1 MKVIIV
7 GGVAG
12 GASCAT
18 RLRRLSEEA
27 QIVLFERGEHVSYA
41 NCGLPYYLGGVIKEQ
56 SALTVAS
63 PALLKNR
70 FRIDVRVKSEVISID
85 RAAHTVTVRTP
96 EKEYTESYDKLVLT
110 PGASPKTFDIQGE
123 GVFTLRDVKDTLTLD
138 GYLKANRTQ
147 EVLVAGGGF
156 IGVEMAE
163 NLTLRGLKV
172 TLAEFAPQIMPPF
185 DPEMALLIKDAL
197 EAGGVTVRTN
207 TGVKAVEKTEGG
219 ISVTLTDGSAVQTGA
234 VVLALGVAPET
245 ALAKAAGLKIAEN
258 GGIWM
263 DENMRTSDPDIYA
276 AGDAVTVIG
285 ANGKEALVPL
295 AGPANRQGRSVAAN
309 LLGGKESNGHSV
321 LGTSVVRAFHTVGA
335 SVGQNEKQLK
345 REGTKYRKIYTF
357 PLSHAGYYPGGTSI
371 TMKLLYNDEGRI
383 LGAQAVGSEYVEKQ
397 IDVIAAVM
405 KLNGTVH
412 DLAEL
417 ELCYAPPFNAAK
429 SPVNMLGFVAENER
443 AGLSPMMTPDEL
455 TEDTFILDVRNPGEL
470 ETVGKFPGAVNIPL
484 DVLRDHL
491 DELPKDRP
499 ISVACMVGL
508 RGYIAARILRQN
520 GFDAIDLSGGY
531 RAYALL
537 KRAGLVKR

>member
-12 GASCAT
+12 GASCAA
-18 RLRRLSEEA
+18 RLRRLSEDAE
-27 QIVLFERGEHVSYA
+27 IVLFERGENISYA
-41 NCGLPYYLGGVIKEQ
+41 NCGLPYYLGGIIREE

-63 PALLKNR
+63 PALLRDR
-70 FRIDVRVKSEVISID
+70 FRIDVRIRSEVTAID
-85 RAAHTVTVRTP
+85 REKHTVTVRTP
-96 EKEYTESYDKLVLT
+96 EGEYQESYEKLVLT
-110 PGASPKTFDIQGE
+110 PGASPKTFGLGGE
-123 GVFTLRDVKDTLTLD
+123 GVFTLRDVHDTLAID
-138 GYLKANRTQ
+138 AYLKGTGTR
-147 EVLVAGGGF
+147 EVLIAGGGF

-163 NLTLRGLKV
+163 NLVHRGLKV

-185 DPEMALLIKDAL
+185 DPELALLLQDAL
-197 EAGGVTVRTN
+197 EKGGVTVRTN
-207 TGVKAVEKTEGG
+207 TGVKTIEKQKNALT
-219 ISVTLTDGSAVQTGA
+219 VTFTDGSKAQTGA

-258 GGIWM
+258 CGIAVDDRM
-263 DENMRTSDPDIYA
+263 CTSDPDIFA
-276 AGDAVTVIG
+276 AGDAVTVLG
-285 ANGKEALVPL
+285 ADGKEALVPL

-309 LLGGKESNGHSV
+309 VLGGREENGRSV
-321 LGTSVVRAFHTVGA
+321 LGASVVRAFGTVGA
-335 SVGQNEKQLK
+335 CVGQNEKQLK
-345 REGTKYRKIYTF
+345 RAGTAYRKIYIF

-371 TMKLLYNDEGRI
+371 AMKLLYDAEGRI

-405 KLNGTVH
+405 KLGGTVH

-417 ELCYAPPFNAAK
+417 ELCYAPPFNSAK
-429 SPVNMLGFVAENER
+429 SPVNMLGFVAENELS
-443 AGLSPMMTPDEL
+443 GLCPMMTPDEL
-455 TEDTFILDVRNPGEL
+455 TEDTFLLDVRNPQEL
-470 ETVGKFPGAVNIPL
+470 LTVGAFPNAVNIPL

-491 DELPKDRP
+491 DELPKDRS

-508 RGYIAARILRQN
+508 RGYIATRILRQN

-537 KRAGLVKR
+537 KRAGLVRR

>member
-12 GASCAT
+12 GASCAA
-18 RLRRLSEEA
+18 RLRRLSEDAE
-27 QIVLFERGEHVSYA
+27 IVLFERGENISYA
-41 NCGLPYYLGGVIKEQ
+41 NCGLPYYLGGIIREE

-63 PALLKNR
+63 PALLRDR
-70 FRIDVRVKSEVISID
+70 FRIDVRIRSEVTAID
-85 RAAHTVTVRTP
+85 RENHTVTVRTP
-96 EKEYTESYDKLVLT
+96 EGEYRESYDKLVLT
-110 PGASPKTFDIQGE
+110 PGASPKTFGLGGE
-123 GVFTLRDVKDTLTLD
+123 GVFTLRDVHDTLSID
-138 GYLKANRTQ
+138 AYLKGTGTR

-163 NLTLRGLKV
+163 NLAHRGLKV

-185 DPEMALLIKDAL
+185 DPELALLLQDAL
-197 EAGGVTVRTN
+197 EKGGVTVRTN
-207 TGVKAVEKTEGG
+207 TGVKTIEKQENAL
-219 ISVTLTDGSAVQTGA
+219 IVTFTDGSVAQTGA

-245 ALAKAAGLKIAEN
+245 TLAKAAGLKIAEN
-258 GGIWM
+258 GGIAVDDRM
-263 DENMRTSDPDIYA
+263 CTSDPDIFA
-276 AGDAVTVIG
+276 AGDAVTVLG
-285 ANGKEALVPL
+285 ADGKEALVPL

-309 LLGGKESNGHSV
+309 VLGGREENGRRV
-321 LGTSVVRAFHTVGA
+321 LGASVVRAFGTVGA
-335 SVGQNEKQLK
+335 CVGQNEKQLK
-345 REGTKYRKIYTF
+345 HAGTAYHKIYTF

-371 TMKLLYNDEGRI
+371 AMKLLYDAEGRI

-405 KLNGTVH
+405 KLGGTVH

-417 ELCYAPPFNAAK
+417 ELCYAPPFNSAK
-429 SPVNMLGFVAENER
+429 SPVNMLGFVAENELS
-443 AGLSPMMTPDEL
+443 GLCPMMTPDEL
-455 TEDTFILDVRNPGEL
+455 TEDTFLLDVRNPQEL
-470 ETVGKFPGAVNIPL
+470 LTVGAFPNAVNIPL

-491 DELPKDRP
+491 NELPKDSP

-508 RGYIAARILRQN
+508 RGYIATRILRQN

-537 KRAGLVKR
+537 KRAGLVRR

>member
-12 GASCAT
+12 GASCAA
-18 RLRRLSEEA
+18 RLRRLSEDAE
-27 QIVLFERGEHVSYA
+27 IVLFERGENISYA
-41 NCGLPYYLGGVIKEQ
+41 NCGLPYYLGGIIREE

-63 PALLKNR
+63 PALLRDR
-70 FRIDVRVKSEVISID
+70 FRIDVRIRSEVTAID
-85 RAAHTVTVRTP
+85 REKHTVTVRTP
-96 EKEYTESYDKLVLT
+96 EGEYQESYEKLVLT
-110 PGASPKTFDIQGE
+110 PGASPKTFGLGGE
-123 GVFTLRDVKDTLTLD
+123 GVFTLRDVHDTLAID
-138 GYLKANRTQ
+138 AYLKGTGTR
-147 EVLVAGGGF
+147 EVLIAGGGF

-163 NLTLRGLKV
+163 NLVHRGLKV

-185 DPEMALLIKDAL
+185 DPELALLLQDAL
-197 EAGGVTVRTN
+197 EKGGVTVRTN
-207 TGVKAVEKTEGG
+207 TGVKTIEKQGNALT
-219 ISVTLTDGSAVQTGA
+219 VTFTDGSKAQTGA

-245 ALAKAAGLKIAEN
+245 ALAKAAGLKIAKN
-258 GGIWM
+258 GGIAVDDRM
-263 DENMRTSDPDIYA
+263 CTSDPDIFA
-276 AGDAVTVIG
+276 AGDAVTVLG
-285 ANGKEALVPL
+285 ADGKEALVPL

-309 LLGGKESNGHSV
+309 VLGGREENGRRV
-321 LGTSVVRAFHTVGA
+321 LGASVVRAFGTVGA
-335 SVGQNEKQLK
+335 CVGQNEKQLK
-345 REGTKYRKIYTF
+345 RAGTAYRKIYTF

-371 TMKLLYNDEGRI
+371 AMKLLYDAEGRI

-405 KLNGTVH
+405 KLGGTVH

-417 ELCYAPPFNAAK
+417 ELCYAPPFNSAK
-429 SPVNMLGFVAENER
+429 SPVNMLGFVAENELS
-443 AGLSPMMTPDEL
+443 GLCPMMTPDEL
-455 TEDTFILDVRNPGEL
+455 TEDTFLLDVRNPQEL
-470 ETVGKFPGAVNIPL
+470 QTVGAFPNAVNIPL

-508 RGYIAARILRQN
+508 RGYIATRILRQN

-537 KRAGLVKR
+537 KRAGLVRR

>member
-12 GASCAT
+12 GASCAA
-18 RLRRLSEEA
+18 RLRRLSEDAE
-27 QIVLFERGEHVSYA
+27 IVLFERGENISYA
-41 NCGLPYYLGGVIKEQ
+41 NCGLPYYLGGIIREE

-63 PALLKNR
+63 PALLRDR
-70 FRIDVRVKSEVISID
+70 FRIDVRIRSEVTAID
-85 RAAHTVTVRTP
+85 REKHTVTVRTP
-96 EKEYTESYDKLVLT
+96 EGEYQESYEKLVLT
-110 PGASPKTFDIQGE
+110 PGASPKTFGLGGE
-123 GVFTLRDVKDTLTLD
+123 GVFTLRDVHDTLSLD
-138 GYLKANRTQ
+138 AYLKGTGTR
-147 EVLVAGGGF
+147 EVLIAGGGF

-163 NLTLRGLKV
+163 NLVHRGLKV

-185 DPEMALLIKDAL
+185 DPELALLLQDAL
-197 EAGGVTVRTN
+197 EKGGVTVRTN
-207 TGVKAVEKTEGG
+207 TGVKTIEKQENAL
-219 ISVTLTDGSAVQTGA
+219 IVTFTDGSKAQTGA

-258 GGIWM
+258 GGIAVDDRM
-263 DENMRTSDPDIYA
+263 CTSDPDIFA
-276 AGDAVTVIG
+276 AGDTVTVLG
-285 ANGKEALVPL
+285 ADGKEALVPL

-309 LLGGKESNGHSV
+309 VLGGREENGRRV
-321 LGTSVVRAFHTVGA
+321 LGASVVRAFGTVGA
-335 SVGQNEKQLK
+335 CVGQNEKQLK
-345 REGTKYRKIYTF
+345 RAGTAYRKIYIF

-371 TMKLLYNDEGRI
+371 AMKLLYDAEGRI

-405 KLNGTVH
+405 KLGGTVH

-417 ELCYAPPFNAAK
+417 ELCYAPPFNSAK
-429 SPVNMLGFVAENER
+429 SPVNMLGFVAENELS
-443 AGLSPMMTPDEL
+443 GLCPMMTPDEL
-455 TEDTFILDVRNPGEL
+455 TEDTFLLDVRNPQEL
-470 ETVGKFPGAVNIPL
+470 QTVGAFPNAVNIPL

-508 RGYIAARILRQN
+508 RGYIATRILRQN

-537 KRAGLVKR
+537 KRAGLVRR

>member
-12 GASCAT
+12 GASCAA
-18 RLRRLSEEA
+18 RLRRLSEDAE
-27 QIVLFERGEHVSYA
+27 IVLFERGENISYA
-41 NCGLPYYLGGVIKEQ
+41 NCGLPYYLGGIIREE

-63 PALLKNR
+63 PALLRDR
-70 FRIDVRVKSEVISID
+70 FRIDVRILSEVTAID
-85 RAAHTVTVRTP
+85 REKHTVTVRTP
-96 EKEYTESYDKLVLT
+96 EGEYRESYDKLVLT
-110 PGASPKTFDIQGE
+110 PGASPKTFGLGGE
-123 GVFTLRDVKDTLTLD
+123 GVFTLRDVHDTLAID
-138 GYLKANRTQ
+138 AYLKGTGTR
-147 EVLVAGGGF
+147 EVLIAGGGF

-163 NLTLRGLKV
+163 NLVHRGLKV

-185 DPEMALLIKDAL
+185 DPELALLLQDAL
-197 EAGGVTVRTN
+197 EKGGVTVRAN
-207 TGVKAVEKTEGG
+207 TGVKTIEKQGNALT
-219 ISVTLTDGSAVQTGA
+219 VTFTDGSKAQTGA

-245 ALAKAAGLKIAEN
+245 TLAKAAGLKIAEN
-258 GGIWM
+258 GGIAVDDRM
-263 DENMRTSDPDIYA
+263 CTSDPDIFA
-276 AGDAVTVIG
+276 AGDAVTVLG
-285 ANGKEALVPL
+285 ADGKEALVPL

-309 LLGGKESNGHSV
+309 VLGGREENGRSV
-321 LGTSVVRAFHTVGA
+321 LGASVVRAFGTVGA
-335 SVGQNEKQLK
+335 CVGQNEKQLK
-345 REGTKYRKIYTF
+345 RAGTAYRKIYTF

-371 TMKLLYNDEGRI
+371 AMKLLYDAEGRI

-405 KLNGTVH
+405 KLGGTVH

-417 ELCYAPPFNAAK
+417 ELCYAPPFNSAK
-429 SPVNMLGFVAENER
+429 SPVNMLGFVAENELS
-443 AGLSPMMTPDEL
+443 GLCPMMTPDEL
-455 TEDTFILDVRNPGEL
+455 TEDTFLLDVRNPQEL
-470 ETVGKFPGAVNIPL
+470 QTVGAFPNAVNIPL

-508 RGYIAARILRQN
+508 RGYIATRILRQN

-537 KRAGLVKR
+537 KRAGLVRR

>member
-12 GASCAT
+12 GASCAA
-18 RLRRLSEEA
+18 RLRRLSEDAE
-27 QIVLFERGEHVSYA
+27 IVLFERGENISYA
-41 NCGLPYYLGGVIKEQ
+41 NCGLPYYLGGIIREE

-63 PALLKNR
+63 PALLRDR
-70 FRIDVRVKSEVISID
+70 FRIDVRILSEVTAID
-85 RAAHTVTVRTP
+85 REKHTVTVRTP
-96 EKEYTESYDKLVLT
+96 EGEYRESYEKLVLT
-110 PGASPKTFDIQGE
+110 PGASPKTFGLGGE
-123 GVFTLRDVKDTLTLD
+123 GVFTLRDVHDTLAID
-138 GYLKANRTQ
+138 AYLKGTGTR
-147 EVLVAGGGF
+147 EVLIAGGGF

-163 NLTLRGLKV
+163 NLVHRGLKV

-185 DPEMALLIKDAL
+185 DPELALLLQDAL
-197 EAGGVTVRTN
+197 EKGGVTVRTN
-207 TGVKAVEKTEGG
+207 TGVKTIEKQGNALT
-219 ISVTLTDGSAVQTGA
+219 VTFTDGSKAQTGA

-245 ALAKAAGLKIAEN
+245 TLAKAAGLKIAEN
-258 GGIWM
+258 GGIAVDDRM
-263 DENMRTSDPDIYA
+263 CTSDPDIFA
-276 AGDAVTVIG
+276 AGDAVTVLG
-285 ANGKEALVPL
+285 ADGKEALVPL

-309 LLGGKESNGHSV
+309 VLGGREENGRRV
-321 LGTSVVRAFHTVGA
+321 LGASVVRAFGTVGA
-335 SVGQNEKQLK
+335 CVGQNEKQLK
-345 REGTKYRKIYTF
+345 RAGTAYRKIYTF

-371 TMKLLYNDEGRI
+371 AMKLLYDAKGRI

-405 KLNGTVH
+405 KLGGTVH

-417 ELCYAPPFNAAK
+417 ELCYAPPFNSAK
-429 SPVNMLGFVAENER
+429 SPVNMLGFVAENELS
-443 AGLSPMMTPDEL
+443 GLCPMMTPDEL
-455 TEDTFILDVRNPGEL
+455 TEDTFLLDVRNPQEL
-470 ETVGKFPGAVNIPL
+470 QTVGAFPNAVNIPL

-508 RGYIAARILRQN
+508 RGYIATRILRQN

-537 KRAGLVKR
+537 KRAGLVRR

>member
-12 GASCAT
+12 GASCAA
-18 RLRRLSEEA
+18 RLRRLSEDAE
-27 QIVLFERGEHVSYA
+27 IVLFERGENISYA
-41 NCGLPYYLGGVIKEQ
+41 NCGLPYYLGGIIREE

-63 PALLKNR
+63 PALLRDR
-70 FRIDVRVKSEVISID
+70 FRIDVRILSEVTAID
-85 RAAHTVTVRTP
+85 REKHTVTVRTP
-96 EKEYTESYDKLVLT
+96 EGEYQESYEKLVLT
-110 PGASPKTFDIQGE
+110 PGASPKTFGLGGE
-123 GVFTLRDVKDTLTLD
+123 GVFTLRDVHDTLSLD
-138 GYLKANRTQ
+138 AYLKGTGTR

-163 NLTLRGLKV
+163 NLVHRGLKV

-185 DPEMALLIKDAL
+185 DPELALLLQDAL
-197 EAGGVTVRTN
+197 EKGGITVRTN
-207 TGVKAVEKTEGG
+207 TGVKTIEKQGNAL
-219 ISVTLTDGSAVQTGA
+219 IVTFTDGSKAQTGA

-245 ALAKAAGLKIAEN
+245 ALAKAAGLKIAKN
-258 GGIWM
+258 GGIAVDDRM
-263 DENMRTSDPDIYA
+263 CTSDPDIFA
-276 AGDAVTVIG
+276 AGDAVTVLG
-285 ANGKEALVPL
+285 ADGKEALVPL

-309 LLGGKESNGHSV
+309 VLGGREENGRRV
-321 LGTSVVRAFHTVGA
+321 LGASVVRAFGTVGA
-335 SVGQNEKQLK
+335 CVGQNEKQLK
-345 REGTKYRKIYTF
+345 RAGTAYRKIYTF

-371 TMKLLYNDEGRI
+371 AMKLLYDAKGRI
-383 LGAQAVGSEYVEKQ
+383 LGAQAVGREYVEKQ

-405 KLNGTVH
+405 KLGGTVH

-417 ELCYAPPFNAAK
+417 ELCYAPPFNSAK
-429 SPVNMLGFVAENER
+429 SPVNMLGFVAENELS
-443 AGLSPMMTPDEL
+443 GLCPMMTPDEL
-455 TEDTFILDVRNPGEL
+455 TEDTFLLDVRNPQEL
-470 ETVGKFPGAVNIPL
+470 QTVGAFPNAVNVPL

-508 RGYIAARILRQN
+508 RGYIATRILRQN

-537 KRAGLVKR
+537 KRAGLVRR

>member
-12 GASCAT
+12 GASCAA
-18 RLRRLSEEA
+18 RLRRLSEDAE
-27 QIVLFERGEHVSYA
+27 IVLFERGENISYA
-41 NCGLPYYLGGVIKEQ
+41 NCGLPYYLGGIIREE

-63 PALLKNR
+63 PALLRDR
-70 FRIDVRVKSEVISID
+70 FRIDVRIRSEVTAID
-85 RAAHTVTVRTP
+85 REKHTVTVRTP
-96 EKEYTESYDKLVLT
+96 EGEYQESYEKLVLT
-110 PGASPKTFDIQGE
+110 PGASPKTFGLGGE
-123 GVFTLRDVKDTLTLD
+123 GVFTLRDVHDTLSLD
-138 GYLKANRTQ
+138 AYLKGTGTR
-147 EVLVAGGGF
+147 EVLIAGGGF

-163 NLTLRGLKV
+163 NLVHRGLKV

-185 DPEMALLIKDAL
+185 DPELALLLQDAL
-197 EAGGVTVRTN
+197 EKGGVTVRTN
-207 TGVKAVEKTEGG
+207 TGVKTIEKQENAL
-219 ISVTLTDGSAVQTGA
+219 IVTFTDGFKAQTGA

-258 GGIWM
+258 GGVAVDDRM
-263 DENMRTSDPDIYA
+263 CTSDPDIFA
-276 AGDAVTVIG
+276 AGDAITVLG
-285 ANGKEALVPL
+285 ADGKEALVPL

-309 LLGGKESNGHSV
+309 LLGGQEENGRKV
-321 LGTSVVRAFHTVGA
+321 LGASVVRAFGTVGA
-335 SVGQNEKQLK
+335 CVGQNEKQLK
-345 REGTKYRKIYTF
+345 RAGTAYRKIYTF

-371 TMKLLYNDEGRI
+371 AMKLLYDAEGRI

-405 KLNGTVH
+405 KLGGTVH

-417 ELCYAPPFNAAK
+417 ELCYAPPFNSAK
-429 SPVNMLGFVAENER
+429 SPVNMLGFVAENELS
-443 AGLSPMMTPDEL
+443 GLCPMMTPDEL
-455 TEDTFILDVRNPGEL
+455 TEDTFLLDVRNPQEL
-470 ETVGKFPGAVNIPL
+470 LTVGAFPSAVNIPL

-508 RGYIAARILRQN
+508 RGYIATRILRQN

-537 KRAGLVKR
+537 KRAGLVRR

>member
-12 GASCAT
+12 GASCAA
-18 RLRRLSEEA
+18 RLRRLSEDAE
-27 QIVLFERGEHVSYA
+27 IVLFERGENISYA
-41 NCGLPYYLGGVIKEQ
+41 NCGLPYYLGGIIREE

-63 PALLKNR
+63 PALLRDR
-70 FRIDVRVKSEVISID
+70 FRIDVRILSEVTAID
-85 RAAHTVTVRTP
+85 REKHTVTVRTP
-96 EKEYTESYDKLVLT
+96 EGEYQESYEKLVLT
-110 PGASPKTFDIQGE
+110 PGASPKTFGLGGE
-123 GVFTLRDVKDTLTLD
+123 GVFTLRDVHDTLAID
-138 GYLKANRTQ
+138 AYLKGTGTR
-147 EVLVAGGGF
+147 EVLIAGGGF

-163 NLTLRGLKV
+163 NLVHRGLKV

-185 DPEMALLIKDAL
+185 DPELALLLQDAL
-197 EAGGVTVRTN
+197 EKGGVTVRTN
-207 TGVKAVEKTEGG
+207 TGVKTIEKQENAL
-219 ISVTLTDGSAVQTGA
+219 IVTFTDGSKAQTGA

-245 ALAKAAGLKIAEN
+245 TLAKAAGLKIAEN
-258 GGIWM
+258 GGIAVDDRM
-263 DENMRTSDPDIYA
+263 CTSDPDIFA
-276 AGDAVTVIG
+276 AGDAVTVLG
-285 ANGKEALVPL
+285 ADGKEALVPL

-309 LLGGKESNGHSV
+309 VLGGREENGRRV
-321 LGTSVVRAFHTVGA
+321 LGASVVRAFGTVGA
-335 SVGQNEKQLK
+335 CVGQSEKQLK
-345 REGTKYRKIYTF
+345 HAGTAYHKIYTF

-371 TMKLLYNDEGRI
+371 AMKLLYDAEGRI

-405 KLNGTVH
+405 KLGGTVH

-417 ELCYAPPFNAAK
+417 ELCYAPPFNSAK
-429 SPVNMLGFVAENER
+429 SPVNMLGFVAENELS
-443 AGLSPMMTPDEL
+443 GLCPMMTPDEL
-455 TEDTFILDVRNPGEL
+455 TEDTFLLDVRNPQEL
-470 ETVGKFPGAVNIPL
+470 QTVGAFPNAVNIPL

-508 RGYIAARILRQN
+508 RGYIATRILRQN

-537 KRAGLVKR
+537 KRAGLVRR

>member
-12 GASCAT
+12 GASCAA
-18 RLRRLSEEA
+18 RLRRLSEDAE
-27 QIVLFERGEHVSYA
+27 IVLFERGENISYA
-41 NCGLPYYLGGVIKEQ
+41 NCGLPYYLGGIIREE

-63 PALLKNR
+63 PALLRDR
-70 FRIDVRVKSEVISID
+70 FRIDVRIRSEVTAID
-85 RAAHTVTVRTP
+85 REKHTVTVRTP
-96 EKEYTESYDKLVLT
+96 EGEYQESYEKLVLT
-110 PGASPKTFDIQGE
+110 PGASPKTFGLGGE
-123 GVFTLRDVKDTLTLD
+123 GVFTLRDVHDTLAID
-138 GYLKANRTQ
+138 AYLKGTGTR
-147 EVLVAGGGF
+147 EVLIAGGGF

-163 NLTLRGLKV
+163 NLVHRGLKV

-185 DPEMALLIKDAL
+185 DPELALLLQDAL
-197 EAGGVTVRTN
+197 EKGGVTVRTN
-207 TGVKAVEKTEGG
+207 TGVKTIEKQGNALT
-219 ISVTLTDGSAVQTGA
+219 VTFTDGSKAQTGA

-245 ALAKAAGLKIAEN
+245 ALAKAAGLKIAKN
-258 GGIWM
+258 GGIAV
-263 DENMRTSDPDIYA
+263 DEQMCTSDPDIFA
-276 AGDAVTVIG
+276 AGDAVTVLG
-285 ANGKEALVPL
+285 ADGKEALVPL

-309 LLGGKESNGHSV
+309 VLGGREENGRRV
-321 LGTSVVRAFHTVGA
+321 LGASVVRAFGTVGA
-335 SVGQNEKQLK
+335 CVGQNEKQLK
-345 REGTKYRKIYTF
+345 RAGTAYRKIYTF

-371 TMKLLYNDEGRI
+371 AMKLLYDAKGRI

-405 KLNGTVH
+405 KLGGTVH

-417 ELCYAPPFNAAK
+417 ELCYAPPFNSAK
-429 SPVNMLGFVAENER
+429 SPVNMLGFVAENELS
-443 AGLSPMMTPDEL
+443 GLCPMMTPDEL
-455 TEDTFILDVRNPGEL
+455 TEDTFLLDVRNPQEL
-470 ETVGKFPGAVNIPL
+470 QTVGAFPNAVNIPL

-508 RGYIAARILRQN
+508 RGYIATRILRQN

-537 KRAGLVKR
+537 KRAGLVRR

>member
-12 GASCAT
+12 GASCAA
-18 RLRRLSEEA
+18 RLRRLSEDAE
-27 QIVLFERGEHVSYA
+27 IVLFERGENISYA
-41 NCGLPYYLGGVIKEQ
+41 NCGLPYYLGGIIREE

-63 PALLKNR
+63 PALLRDR
-70 FRIDVRVKSEVISID
+70 FRIDVRIRSEVIAID
-85 RAAHTVTVRTP
+85 RENHTVTVRTP
-96 EKEYTESYDKLVLT
+96 EGEYRESYEKLVLT
-110 PGASPKTFDIQGE
+110 PGASPKTFGLVGE
-123 GVFTLRDVKDTLTLD
+123 GVFTLRDVHDTLSID
-138 GYLKANRTQ
+138 AYLKGTGTR

-163 NLTLRGLKV
+163 NLAHRGLSV

-185 DPEMALLIKDAL
+185 DPELALLLQDAL
-197 EAGGVTVRTN
+197 EKGGVTVRTN
-207 TGVKAVEKTEGG
+207 TGVKTIEKQGNAL
-219 ISVTLTDGSAVQTGA
+219 IVTFTDGSKAQTGA

-245 ALAKAAGLKIAEN
+245 ALAKAAGLKIAKN
-258 GGIWM
+258 GGIAVDDQM
-263 DENMRTSDPDIYA
+263 CTSDPDIFA
-276 AGDAVTVIG
+276 AGDAVTVLG
-285 ANGKEALVPL
+285 ADGKEALAPL

-309 LLGGKESNGHSV
+309 VLGGREENGRRV
-321 LGTSVVRAFHTVGA
+321 LGASVVRAFGTVGA
-335 SVGQNEKQLK
+335 CVGQNEKQLK
-345 REGTKYRKIYTF
+345 RAGTAYRKIYTF

-371 TMKLLYNDEGRI
+371 AMKLLYDAKGHI

-405 KLNGTVH
+405 KLGGTVH
-412 DLAEL
+412 NFAEL
-417 ELCYAPPFNAAK
+417 ELCYAPPFNSAK
-429 SPVNMLGFVAENER
+429 SPVNMLGFVAENELS
-443 AGLSPMMTPDEL
+443 GLCPMMTPDEL
-455 TEDTFILDVRNPGEL
+455 TEDTFLLDVRNPQEL
-470 ETVGKFPGAVNIPL
+470 QTVGAFPNAVNIPL

-508 RGYIAARILRQN
+508 RGYIATRILRQN

-537 KRAGLVKR
+537 KRAGLVRR

>member
-12 GASCAT
+12 GASCAA
-18 RLRRLSEEA
+18 RLRRLSEDAE
-27 QIVLFERGEHVSYA
+27 IVLFERGENISYA
-41 NCGLPYYLGGVIKEQ
+41 NCGLPYYLGGIIREE

-63 PALLKNR
+63 PALLRDR
-70 FRIDVRVKSEVISID
+70 FRIDVRIRSEVTAID
-85 RAAHTVTVRTP
+85 REKHTVTVRTP
-96 EKEYTESYDKLVLT
+96 EGEYQESYEKLVLT
-110 PGASPKTFDIQGE
+110 PGASPKTFGLGGE
-123 GVFTLRDVKDTLTLD
+123 WVFTLRDVHDTLSLD
-138 GYLKANRTQ
+138 AYLKGTGTR
-147 EVLVAGGGF
+147 EVLIAGGGF

-163 NLTLRGLKV
+163 NLAHRGLKV

-185 DPEMALLIKDAL
+185 DPELALLLQDAL
-197 EAGGVTVRTN
+197 EKGGVTVRTD
-207 TGVKAVEKTEGG
+207 TGVKTIEKQGNAL
-219 ISVTLTDGSAVQTGA
+219 IVTFTDGSKAQTGA

-258 GGIWM
+258 GGIAVDDRM
-263 DENMRTSDPDIYA
+263 CTSDPDIFA
-276 AGDAVTVIG
+276 AGDAVTVLG
-285 ANGKEALVPL
+285 ADGKEALVPL

-309 LLGGKESNGHSV
+309 VLGGQEENGRRV
-321 LGTSVVRAFHTVGA
+321 LGASVVRAFGTVGA
-335 SVGQNEKQLK
+335 CVGQNEKQLR
-345 REGTKYRKIYTF
+345 REGTAYHKIYTF

-371 TMKLLYNDEGRI
+371 AMKLLYDAEGRI

-405 KLNGTVH
+405 KLGGTVH

-417 ELCYAPPFNAAK
+417 ELCYAPPFNSAK
-429 SPVNMLGFVAENER
+429 SPVNMLGFVAENELS
-443 AGLSPMMTPDEL
+443 GLCPMMTPDEL
-455 TEDTFILDVRNPGEL
+455 TEDTFLLDVRNPQEL
-470 ETVGKFPGAVNIPL
+470 GSVGAFPGAVNIPL

-491 DELPKDRP
+491 HELPKDRP

-508 RGYIAARILRQN
+508 RGYIATRILRQN

-537 KRAGLVKR
+537 KRAGLVRR

>member
-12 GASCAT
+12 GASCAA
-18 RLRRLSEEA
+18 RLRRLSEDAE
-27 QIVLFERGEHVSYA
+27 IVLFERGENISYA
-41 NCGLPYYLGGVIKEQ
+41 NCGLPYYLGGIIREE

-63 PALLKNR
+63 PALLRDR
-70 FRIDVRVKSEVISID
+70 FRIDVRIRSEVIAID
-85 RAAHTVTVRTP
+85 RENHTVTIRTP
-96 EKEYTESYDKLVLT
+96 EGEYRESYEKLVLT
-110 PGASPKTFDIQGE
+110 PGASPKTFGLGGE
-123 GVFTLRDVKDTLTLD
+123 GVFTLRDVHDTLSID
-138 GYLKANRTQ
+138 AYLKGTGTR

-163 NLTLRGLKV
+163 NLAHRGLKV

-185 DPEMALLIKDAL
+185 DPELALLLQDAL
-197 EAGGVTVRTN
+197 EKGGVTVRTN
-207 TGVKAVEKTEGG
+207 TGVKTIEKQENAL
-219 ISVTLTDGSAVQTGA
+219 IVTFTDGSVAQTGA

-245 ALAKAAGLKIAEN
+245 TLAKAAGLKIAEN
-258 GGIWM
+258 GGIAVDDRM
-263 DENMRTSDPDIYA
+263 CTSDPDIFA
-276 AGDAVTVIG
+276 AGDAVTVLG
-285 ANGKEALVPL
+285 ADGKEALVPL

-309 LLGGKESNGHSV
+309 VLGGREENGRRV
-321 LGTSVVRAFHTVGA
+321 LGASVVRAFGTVGA
-335 SVGQNEKQLK
+335 CVGQNEKQLK
-345 REGTKYRKIYTF
+345 HAGTAYRKIYTF

-371 TMKLLYNDEGRI
+371 AMKLLYDAEGRI

-405 KLNGTVH
+405 KLGGTVH

-417 ELCYAPPFNAAK
+417 ELCYAPPFNSAK
-429 SPVNMLGFVAENER
+429 SPVNMLGFVAENELS
-443 AGLSPMMTPDEL
+443 GLCPMMTPDEL
-455 TEDTFILDVRNPGEL
+455 TEDTFLLDVRNPQEL
-470 ETVGKFPGAVNIPL
+470 LTVGAFPNAVNIPL

-508 RGYIAARILRQN
+508 RGYIATRILRQN

-537 KRAGLVKR
+537 KRAGLVRR

>member
-12 GASCAT
+12 GASCAA
-18 RLRRLSEEA
+18 RLRRLSEDAE
-27 QIVLFERGEHVSYA
+27 IVLFERGENISYA
-41 NCGLPYYLGGVIKEQ
+41 NCGLPYYLGGIIREE

-63 PALLKNR
+63 PALLRDR
-70 FRIDVRVKSEVISID
+70 FRIDVRIRSEVTAID
-85 RAAHTVTVRTP
+85 REKHTVTVRTP
-96 EKEYTESYDKLVLT
+96 EGEYQESYEKLVLT
-110 PGASPKTFDIQGE
+110 PGASPKTFGLGGE
-123 GVFTLRDVKDTLTLD
+123 GVFTLRDVHDTLAID
-138 GYLKANRTQ
+138 AYLKGTGTR
-147 EVLVAGGGF
+147 EVLIAGGGF

-163 NLTLRGLKV
+163 NLVHRGLKV

-185 DPEMALLIKDAL
+185 DPELALLLQDAL
-197 EAGGVTVRTN
+197 EKGGVTVRTN
-207 TGVKAVEKTEGG
+207 TGVKTIEKQENAL
-219 ISVTLTDGSAVQTGA
+219 IVTFTDGSVAQTGA

-258 GGIWM
+258 GGIAVDDRM
-263 DENMRTSDPDIYA
+263 CTSDPDIFA
-276 AGDAVTVIG
+276 AGDAVTVLG
-285 ANGKEALVPL
+285 ADGKEALVPL

-309 LLGGKESNGHSV
+309 VLGGREENGRRV
-321 LGTSVVRAFHTVGA
+321 LGASVVRAFGTVGA
-335 SVGQNEKQLK
+335 CVGQNEKQLK
-345 REGTKYRKIYTF
+345 RAGTAYRKIYTF

-371 TMKLLYNDEGRI
+371 AMKLLYDAEGRI

-405 KLNGTVH
+405 KLGGTVH

-417 ELCYAPPFNAAK
+417 ELCYAPPFNSAK
-429 SPVNMLGFVAENER
+429 SPVNMLGFVAENELS
-443 AGLSPMMTPDEL
+443 GLCPMMTPDEL
-455 TEDTFILDVRNPGEL
+455 TEDTFLLDVRNPQEL
-470 ETVGKFPGAVNIPL
+470 QTVGAFPNAVNIPL

-508 RGYIAARILRQN
+508 RGYIATRILRQN

-537 KRAGLVKR
+537 KRAGLVRR

>member
-1 MKVIIV
+1 MKVVIV

-12 GASCAT
+12 GASCAA

-27 QIVLFERGEHVSYA
+27 EIVLFERGENISYA
-41 NCGLPYYLGGVIKEQ
+41 NCGLPYYLGGVIKEE

-63 PALLKNR
+63 PALLINR
-70 FRIDVRVKSEVISID
+70 FRIDVRVKSEVVAID

-110 PGASPKTFDIQGE
+110 PGASPKTFGISGE
-123 GVFTLRDVKDTLTLD
+123 GVFTLRDVKDTLSLD
-138 GYLKANRTQ
+138 RYLKANGTK

-163 NLTLRGLKV
+163 NLTHRGVKV

-185 DPEMALLIKDAL
+185 DPEMALLLKDAL
-197 EAGGVTVRTN
+197 EKGGVTVRTN
-207 TGVKAVEKTEGG
+207 TGVKAVEKTEGEL
-219 ISVTLTDGSAVQTGA
+219 SVTLTDGSAVKTGA
-234 VVLALGVAPET
+234 VVLALGVAPEN

-258 GGIWM
+258 GGIWV
-263 DENMRTSDPDIYA
+263 DENMCTSDPDIYA

-309 LLGGKESNGHSV
+309 LLGAKEHNGHHVFGS
-321 LGTSVVRAFHTVGA
+321 SVVRAFNTVGA

-345 REGTKYRKIYTF
+345 RDGTSYRKIYTF

-371 TMKLLYNDEGRI
+371 TMKLLYDGMGRI
-383 LGAQAVGSEYVEKQ
+383 LGAQAVGNEYVEKQ
-397 IDVIAAVM
+397 IDVIATVM
-405 KLNGTVH
+405 KMGGTVH

-429 SPVNMLGFVAENER
+429 SPVNMLGFVAENELS
-443 AGLSPMMTPDEL
+443 GLSPMMTPDEL

-491 DELPKDRP
+491 GELPKDRP

-508 RGYIAARILRQN
+508 RGYIGTRILRQH
-520 GFDAIDLSGGY
+520 GFNAIDLSGGY
-531 RAYALL
+531 RAYALM
-537 KRAGLVKR
+537 KRAGLVTR